1 MLESRREGGE
11 PGRGKAAESFEAAS
25 RSGFEGDPG
34 AEGFFL
40 LPSASRS
47 KSASPVDTVVAGLL
61 HCSVE
66 AAFWEK

>member
-1 MLESRREGGE
+1 MLESRRVGGE

-34 AEGFFL
+34 AEGFFPPPL
-40 LPSASRS
+40 SCRSKPASRM
-47 KSASPVDTVVAGLL
+47 DNVVAGLL
-61 HCSVE
+61 HRSVA